1 MGKQSRLKWDQIII
15 HWEGVFVQRINV
27 MKNDENNLKALCQKL
42 GVDVIGGYFHIGIVK
57 QYRGVQFLKKPLL
70 TQIGAGVM
78 ALVTL

>member
-1 MGKQSRLKWDQIII
+1 
-15 HWEGVFVQRINV
+15 